1 MDIQLTTRTITF
13 SYKAAFC
20 GEYPHLIVEV
30 PQRERCGCGAI
41 HTLDYRYT
49 LMPNQLDIDDVTT
62 QDIRQAVSNML
73 EDWREWF
80 TDDERAQLLADVEP
94 PTEVVIPIPVKQ
106 TVEV

>member
-1 MDIQLTTRTITF
+1 MDIQLTTRTITL

-20 GEYPHLIVEV
+20 GEYPHLIATIPYVCK
-30 PQRERCGCGAI
+30 QCGLSRT
-41 HTLDYRYT
+41 HDYRYT
-49 LMPNQLDIDDVTT
+49 LMPSQLDIDDVTT
-62 QDIRQAVSNML
+62 QDIRQAVLNML

-94 PTEVVIPIPVKQ
+94 PTEVVISIPVKQ